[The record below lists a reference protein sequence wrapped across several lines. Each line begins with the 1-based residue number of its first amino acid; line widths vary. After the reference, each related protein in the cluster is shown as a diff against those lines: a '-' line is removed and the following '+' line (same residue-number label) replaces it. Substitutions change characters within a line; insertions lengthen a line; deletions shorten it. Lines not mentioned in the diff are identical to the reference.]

1 MKTVNDPLALGK
13 QLRTILRIELAMSRV
28 TSSTLF
34 LFASGILSKT
44 VITFLASV
52 PSIIATKEP
61 FLLFPALLVTT
72 V

>member
-28 TSSTLF
+28 TSSTL
-34 LFASGILSKT
+34 
-44 VITFLASV
+44 ITFLASV